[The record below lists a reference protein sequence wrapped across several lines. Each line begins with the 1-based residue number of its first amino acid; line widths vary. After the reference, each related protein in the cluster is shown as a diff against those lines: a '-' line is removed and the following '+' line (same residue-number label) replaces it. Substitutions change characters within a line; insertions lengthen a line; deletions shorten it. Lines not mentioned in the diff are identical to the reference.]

1 MTDFLPLDMEYARL
15 VTYAIVGVAIV
26 LFAMERVALELV
38 ALGVIVALLLLGLLV
53 PGSGLDPEPLLAGFA
68 NPALLTIL
76 ALMVMG
82 QGLYQTDALAGF
94 THRIETLWPTRNART
109 IALALLVAGIASAVI
124 NNTPVVIMFI
134 PVLTAVALRRKFSA
148 RKIMMPLSFITILG
162 GMTTL
167 IGSSTNLLAAGVAEK
182 AGVTGLNFLSF
193 TVPGLAMAVVGGLY
207 VIFVLPHLLPET
219 VPDAGGATPSRNL
232 QFISEVRLTE
242 GHPLIGEVPVAGM
255 FAQLTSITLRA
266 VRRGG
271 VSHVPPFEDITLEA
285 GDVLIIAATRENLT
299 TAFRQWRAFETSTAA
314 GARSG
319 GDPSAEFVICEALVP
334 PGSRLVNNAVNPA
347 GFTAQHGCE
356 ILGVERRSRMPRQ
369 SLAEIRLEAGDVLLL
384 AGQSFNIDR
393 MRGLQDLVVIE
404 WTAAP
409 VKSSRLAAHALV
421 VFGAAVALIA
431 TGVLSPVL
439 AAITGAFL
447 MIAFGCLNIRQ
458 ASRAID
464 RRIILLVGAAIAMAT
479 ALDVTGGAMAVANAM
494 VGALGNTEPAIV
506 MSGLFLTVAI
516 VTNIVSNNA
525 TAVLFTPIAISTAQS
540 IGVDPLPFVVAVI
553 LGANASFASPIGYQ
567 TNLLVMGPGHYQFR
581 HFLIGGLPLVLIVW
595 VVFSLVAPWW
605 YGV

>member
-1 MTDFLPLDMEYARL
+1 MIEFFAPGMELARTMTF
-15 VTYAIVGVAIV
+15 VIVGVAIV

-38 ALGVIVALLLLGLLV
+38 ALGVIVALLLVGLVAPEAGLGA
-53 PGSGLDPEPLLAGFA
+53 EPLLAGFA

-82 QGLYQTDALAGF
+82 QGLYQTDALSGF
-94 THRIETLWPTRNART
+94 TRRIETLWPRHNART
-109 IALALLVAGIASAVI
+109 IAIALVVAGAASAVI

-134 PVLTAVALRRKFSA
+134 PVLIAVALRRKFSA

-167 IGSSTNLLAAGVAEK
+167 IGSSTNLLAAGVAAK
-182 AGVTGLNFLSF
+182 AGVAGLDFLSF
-193 TVPGLAMAVVGGLY
+193 TVPGLAMAVAGGLY
-207 VIFVLPHLLPET
+207 VIFVLPRLLPET
-219 VPDAGGATPSRNL
+219 VPGAGGDTPARNL
-232 QFISEVRLTE
+232 QFISEVRLTP
-242 GHPLIGEVPVAGM
+242 GHPLVGETSVAGM

-266 VRRGG
+266 VRRAG
-271 VSHVPPFEDITLEA
+271 VNHVPPFEDLTLQA

-299 TAFRQWRAFETSTAA
+299 AALRQWRAFEGTPAA
-314 GARSG
+314 GARAG
-319 GDPSAEFVICEALVP
+319 GDGDAEFVICEALVP
-334 PGSRLVNNAVNPA
+334 PGSRLVNNGVNQA
-347 GFTAQHGCE
+347 GFMAQHGCL

-384 AGQSFNIDR
+384 AGQSSNIDQ

-404 WTAAP
+404 WTAAA
-409 VKSSRLAAHALV
+409 VKSNRHAKQALG
-421 VFGAAVALIA
+421 VFAGVVALIA
-431 TGVLSPVL
+431 TGILSPVL
-439 AAITGAFL
+439 AAITGAFF

-464 RRIILLVGAAIAMAT
+464 RRIVLLVGAAIAMAT
-479 ALDVTGGAMAVANAM
+479 ALDVTGGAMLVANSV
-494 VGALGNTEPAIV
+494 VGALGDTEPAIV

-516 VTNIVSNNA
+516 ITNVLSNNA
-525 TAVLFTPIAISTAQS
+525 TAVLFTPIAISTAAS
-540 IGVDPLPFVVAVI
+540 MGVDPLPFVVAVI

-595 VVFSLVAPWW
+595 VVFSVVAPWW